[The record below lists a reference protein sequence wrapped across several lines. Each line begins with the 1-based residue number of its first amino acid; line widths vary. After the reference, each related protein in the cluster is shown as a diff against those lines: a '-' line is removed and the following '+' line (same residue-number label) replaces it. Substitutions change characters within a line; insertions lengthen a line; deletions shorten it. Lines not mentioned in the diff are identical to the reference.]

1 MQDFFR
7 IALSIEQHIESGKL
21 WLQTPYCILLY
32 PAAKLFISIV
42 SGTLSNRKINEAW
55 PYSFENT
62 HKFVIKIPKYELVAT
77 LSSTLVKTF
86 GYFKHLFIFNLFL
99 KENEGCD
106 VPFDWV
112 AVCGSTST
120 TINIIELL

>member
-7 IALSIEQHIESGKL
+7 FALSIEQHIESGKL

-32 PAAKLFISIV
+32 PEAKLFVIIV
-42 SGTLSNRKINEAW
+42 CGTLSNRKISEAW
-55 PYSFENT
+55 PCSFENT
-62 HKFVIKIPKYELVAT
+62 HKFVITIKIPKHELVAT

-99 KENEGCD
+99 KENEVSE
-106 VPFDWV
+106 VPFD
-112 AVCGSTST
+112 
-120 TINIIELL
+120 

>member
-1 MQDFFR
+1 MT
-7 IALSIEQHIESGKL
+7 SN
-21 WLQTPYCILLY
+21 PLLY
-32 PAAKLFISIV
+32 SFIPRGQALYNHCLWYIIKQENQWGV
-42 SGTLSNRKINEAW
+42 AL
-55 PYSFENT
+55 SFENT
-62 HKFVIKIPKYELVAT
+62 HKFVIKIPKCELVAT

-86 GYFKHLFIFNLFL
+86 GYFKQLFIFNLFL

>member
-1 MQDFFR
+1 MQSFFR

-32 PAAKLFISIV
+32 PAAKLFIIIV
-42 SGTLSNRKINEAW
+42 SGTLSNRKISEAC

-62 HKFVIKIPKYELVAT
+62 HKFVITIKIPKHELVAT

-86 GYFKHLFIFNLFL
+86 GFFKQPVIVNLFL
-99 KENEGCD
+99 KETKGSE

-112 AVCGSTST
+112 AVYTVQGA
-120 TINIIELL
+120 